1 MASRCP
7 FAPSGFWE
15 ALHRWGRLLVVLSW
29 CSGALAQTAPVS
41 EPAADPTSNPD
52 VDLTQLS
59 LEELMDVEVTSVSKR
74 AEPISAA
81 AAAVFVITQ
90 EDLRRSGA
98 TSIPEALRMVPGV
111 EVARIDASKWAIS
124 ARGFNGRFA
133 NKLLVLIDGRSV
145 YTPLFSGVF
154 WDVQDTL
161 LEDIDRIEV
170 IRGPGATLWGANAVN
185 GVINIITRS
194 ARDTRGG
201 LLAAGGGSEEKG
213 FASLR
218 YGGALGTSS
227 AYRVYGKMFERG
239 SGRRLE
245 GGAAA
250 DDWLM
255 GRGGFRIDAA
265 LSAGSALTVEG
276 GFYDGEAGET
286 LTLQPFP
293 APVPQTFDAEM
304 QVSGGHLLGRW
315 QRTLA
320 DASEQKAQLYY
331 DRTERTAA
339 LIDEVRDTFDLELQ
353 HGFAPGAR
361 HRLIVGAGYRRTSDD
376 IRGNAILSFAPDRRT
391 DDLAS
396 AFLQDE
402 IALLPDRLWMVL
414 GSKIEHNDYTGFE
427 VQPNLRAVWIP
438 RRHHTL
444 WAAVSRA
451 VRTPSR
457 AEHDLRLETL
467 RIGPGQLSPGAPPG
481 VVISFGSPDY
491 RSEELL
497 AWELGYRVGL
507 APGLYLDLAT
517 FYNAYDQLR
526 ATRTGE
532 PVLQTAPFPHLVVPV
547 SVSNDL
553 EGETYGTELLVDW
566 RASKRWRWSAA
577 YSLLAIQLRDRRPGQ
592 NDSPADEGTSPRHQ
606 LVLRSSVDL
615 PRGLELDVSLR
626 HVDELSS
633 LTVDRYTTFDLRLGW
648 RPRADLEISVVGQ
661 NLAEENH
668 VEFAPEI
675 IPTHPTMVER
685 GVYGQVAWRF

>member
-1 MASRCP
+1 MARRRP
-7 FAPSGFWE
+7 FVPFRR
-15 ALHRWGRLLVVLSW
+15 ALRPGAWLLVVL
-29 CSGALAQTAPVS
+29 CCHSGAAAQAPPAS
-41 EPAADPTSNPD
+41 EPPSNPD
-52 VDLTQLS
+52 VDLTELS
-59 LEELMDVEVTSVSKR
+59 LEELMDVQVTSVSKR

-161 LEDIDRIEV
+161 IEDVDRIEV

-185 GVINIITRS
+185 GVINIITKS
-194 ARDTRGG
+194 AHETVGG
-201 LLAAGGGSEEKG
+201 LLAAGGGSEERG
-213 FASLR
+213 FAGLR
-218 YGGALGTSS
+218 YGGALGKSS
-227 AYRVYGKMFERG
+227 AYRVYGKSFERG
-239 SGRRLE
+239 SGERLA

-250 DDWLM
+250 DDWSM
-255 GRGGFRIDAA
+255 SRGGFRLDSA

-293 APVPQTFDAEM
+293 APAPRTVDTEM
-304 QVSGGHLLGRW
+304 QISGGHLLGRW
-315 QRTLA
+315 QRTLS
-320 DASEQKAQLYY
+320 DASELKAQLYY

-339 LIDEVRDTFDLELQ
+339 LIDEDRDTFDLELQ
-353 HGFAPGAR
+353 HGFAPGSR
-361 HRLIVGAGYRRTSDD
+361 HRLVWGLGYRRTGDD
-376 IRGNAILSFAPDRRT
+376 IRGTSILSFRPARRT

-396 AFLQDE
+396 AFFQDE
-402 IALLPDRLWMVL
+402 IALRPDRLWLTL
-414 GSKIEHNDYTGFE
+414 GSKVEHNDYTGFE

-457 AEHDLRLETL
+457 AEHDLRLESL
-467 RIGPGQLSPGAPPG
+467 RIGPGQLFPGAPPA
-481 VVISFGSPDY
+481 VVVSFGDPDY
-491 RSEELL
+491 HAEELL
-497 AWELGYRVGL
+497 AWELGYRMGL
-507 APGLYLDLAT
+507 APGLFLDLAT
-517 FYNAYDQLR
+517 FYNDYDQLR

-532 PVLQTAPFPHLVVPV
+532 PFLEVSPIPHLVVPARI
-547 SVSNDL
+547 SNDQ
-553 EGETYGTELLVDW
+553 EGETYGAELVVDW
-566 RASKRWRWSAA
+566 RASKRWRWNAA

-592 NDSPADEGTSPRHQ
+592 DDSPFDEGGSPRHQ
-606 LVLRSSVDL
+606 LVLHSSVDL
-615 PRGLELDVSLR
+615 AQGFELDVSLR
-626 HVDELSS
+626 YVDELPS
-633 LTVDRYTTFDLRLGW
+633 LDVDSYTTFDLRLGW
-648 RPRADLEISVVGQ
+648 RPRADLEVSLVGQ
-661 NLAEENH
+661 NLLEETH

-675 IPTHPTMVER
+675 IPTHPTALER
-685 GVYGQVAWRF
+685 GFYGKVAWRF